1 MLLIQNNDLLNYVV
15 DIKNDWQNLLFIQKN
30 AWLKY
35 VIHTRKI
42 TG

>member
-1 MLLIQNNDLLNYVV
+1 MLLIQNNDWLNYVV

-35 VIHTRKI
+35 VIHIR
-42 TG
+42 